1 MFTLEQTIL
10 VGLFILVAV
19 YFSYRKGQRDM
30 VEFAT
35 AQTLQMLQDHDHIR
49 VEGNTVMRI
58 QDVINQEIITYH
70 NEQNRPKK

>member
-1 MFTLEQTIL
+1 VFTLEQTIL
-10 VGLFILVAV
+10 VGLVILVAV

-70 NEQNRPKK
+70 NEQNLPKK